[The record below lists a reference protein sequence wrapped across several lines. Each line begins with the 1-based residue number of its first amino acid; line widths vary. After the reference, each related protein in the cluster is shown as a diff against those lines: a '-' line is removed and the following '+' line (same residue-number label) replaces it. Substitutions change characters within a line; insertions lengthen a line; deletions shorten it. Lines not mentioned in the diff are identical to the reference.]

1 MRGCPVVSLQ
11 STVVSQQVV
20 SLHNEVDLRRSC
32 KVVSLHQEVETASKF
47 AGVHI
52 FKVARTSF
60 LTWGVHCARI
70 PLHFVRER

>member
-20 SLHNEVDLRRSC
+20 SRHNEVDLRRSC
-32 KVVSLHQEVETASKF
+32 KVALLYQEVENCFK
-47 AGVHI
+47 VCWCP

-60 LTWGVHCARI
+60 LAWGVHRARI
-70 PLHFVRER
+70 PLHFVRAR

>member
-32 KVVSLHQEVETASKF
+32 KVALLYQEVENCFK
-47 AGVHI
+47 VCWCP

-60 LTWGVHCARI
+60 LAWGVHRARI
-70 PLHFVRER
+70 PLHFVRAR